1 MVALS
6 AGWVIPRRTLVLAL
20 TVSTALLVPLTLV
33 LVFVGASAALGL
45 GLGFSSLVLP
55 ALRLK
60 PLLASALGVP
70 SALTGVVAAGLQGS
84 ALPAAAFV
92 ALTCLLVVPAT
103 VVDAR
108 LLAGIPSAAAA
119 FAAVPLPL
127 EPVQVGVFMIL
138 GGALAVAL
146 LGRSPRPEQLAPVPP
161 VRAWTHGS
169 VMAVAV
175 GIAVFLVIHV
185 GSPHG
190 YWVALT
196 LTVVLRPF
204 QDQTWRAAA
213 ERVLGTFLGV
223 LLSLVM
229 AALLPQW
236 ALLLALW
243 VAVVLMAA
251 YAAQGDYVRQV
262 AFMTPGAVLIGSG
275 GSPMAIASDRVVMT
289 VLGVL
294 VAAGMALGLSW
305 FDRWRAAQQTGEE
318 IG

>member
-6 AGWVIPRRTLVLAL
+6 AGWVIPRRTLALAL
-20 TVSTALLVPLTLV
+20 TVSTALLVPLILV
-33 LVFVGASAALGL
+33 LVLVGASAALGL

-55 ALRLK
+55 ALKLR
-60 PLLASALGVP
+60 PLQASALGVP

-108 LLAGIPSAAAA
+108 LLAGIPTAAAV
-119 FAAVPLPL
+119 FVAVPLPL
-127 EPVQVGVFMIL
+127 EPGQVGSFMIL

-146 LGRSPRPEQLAPVPP
+146 LGRSPRPEHLEPVPP

-175 GIAVFLVIHV
+175 GIASFLVIHF
-185 GSPHG
+185 GIPHG

-204 QDQTWRAAA
+204 QDETWRAAV
-213 ERVLGTFLGV
+213 ERVLGTFVGV
-223 LLSLVM
+223 LLALAV

-236 ALLLALW
+236 GLLLAMW
-243 VAVVLMAA
+243 VSVVLMAA
-251 YAAQGDYVRQV
+251 YAAQGDYVKQV

-275 GSPMAIASDRVVMT
+275 GSPVVIASDRVVMT
-289 VLGVL
+289 GLGVL
-294 VAAGMALGLSW
+294 VAAGIALGLSW

-318 IG
+318 SG

>member
-20 TVSTALLVPLTLV
+20 TVSTALLVPLALA

-45 GLGFSSLVLP
+45 GLGFSSLVVP

-60 PLLASALGVP
+60 PLQASALSVP

-108 LLAGIPSAAAA
+108 VLAGIPSAAAV
-119 FAAVPLPL
+119 FVAVPLPL
-127 EPVQVGVFMIL
+127 EPARVGLFMIL

-146 LGRSPRPEQLAPVPP
+146 LGRSPRRAQLAPVPP

-175 GIAVFLVIHV
+175 GISLFLVIHFGV
-185 GSPHG
+185 PHG

-204 QDQTWRAAA
+204 QDETWRAAA

-223 LLSLVM
+223 LLSLVL
-229 AALLPQW
+229 AALLPRW
-236 ALLLALW
+236 ALLLAVW

-251 YAAQGDYVRQV
+251 YAVQGDYVKQV
-262 AFMTPGAVLIGSG
+262 AFMTPAAVLIGSG
-275 GSPMAIASDRVVMT
+275 GSPVAMASDRVVMT
-289 VLGVL
+289 LLGVL
-294 VAAGMALGLSW
+294 VAAGIALGLSW
-305 FDRWRAAQQTGEE
+305 FDRWRAAQQTREE
-318 IG
+318 LG